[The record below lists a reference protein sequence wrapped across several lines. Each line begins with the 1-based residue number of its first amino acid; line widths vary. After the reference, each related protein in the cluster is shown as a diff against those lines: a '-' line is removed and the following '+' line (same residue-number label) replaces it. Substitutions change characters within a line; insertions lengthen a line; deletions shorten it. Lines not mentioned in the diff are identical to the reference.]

1 MPSQVQ
7 VWVTAWPLGAP
18 LLCQVIPEPPERGCR
33 HLHIACAWIYF
44 GSRTGAHLDH
54 FQILFLTDTVEPLFE
69 GSIGQKA
76 KKLAKGEAMGCHRP
90 GTE

>member
-1 MPSQVQ
+1 MIPVGPFSS
-7 VWVTAWPLGAP
+7 AGLGTRLAIGRT
-18 LLCQVIPEPPERGCR
+18 LLCRVVPEPPEGVCR

-69 GSIGQKA
+69 GSIGRRA
-76 KKLAKGEAMGCHRP
+76 KK
-90 GTE
+90 